1 MKVHCFNTG
10 THTHSL
16 LKDVVKV
23 ADVLTRH
30 LYRHGDKL
38 LEEDT
43 PIALSVNEMY
53 SITKRLRLP
62 MDAQGVGGW
71 SQAAVVN
78 IPCLPLDLSPELN
91 PNCAARRG
99 LPPQHRHAITLAAKP
114 LQSHLKHSVTGY
126 LSSRNCNLQTLPRV
140 LCGS

>member
-1 MKVHCFNTG
+1 MCGNENSWCVGMRLAGVRVRGSKFVHDNCTVVELMKITSNTG
-10 THTHSL
+10 THTLKL
-16 LKDVVKV
+16 LKDVVRV
-23 ADVLTRH
+23 ADILTRH

-71 SQAAVVN
+71 SHNALLYYR
-78 IPCLPLDLSPELN
+78 P
-91 PNCAARRG
+91 
-99 LPPQHRHAITLAAKP
+99 
-114 LQSHLKHSVTGY
+114 
-126 LSSRNCNLQTLPRV
+126 
-140 LCGS
+140 